1 MSELD
6 PSLVRAVAAQLL
18 ASVQAPASPLLSELW
33 DGYWLAEGK
42 GKKSERDIKGTWKRV
57 GAYRFPDGRTLP
69 QMRTAEL
76 GVTFPAVYRD
86 WRIGTTTRL
95 GGPPETGTI
104 NRELER
110 LRAVLNWAVS
120 VGLLQPHPL
129 CSMHM
134 PAENNVQ
141 QTKIRDEEA
150 FELLLS
156 ACAERHHALP
166 ALVLLYFDGGLRR
179 LEGIHAKWADLEPK
193 ANGGG
198 RLRLVGKR
206 TKSGKPRMPHL
217 TRRTML
223 QLADLPRVSEWMFAN
238 VRVYKN
244 GRKGKWYG
252 EPYNP
257 MYLYRLFLQAVV
269 ASGLEPEP
277 GEKITFHTL
286 RRSFA
291 YRARRRWK
299 WPEQVIMRQG
309 GWTTRSAFDRY
320 GIVDDEEQDEAMDVA
335 EAAIHEDTRR
345 GPRPAP
351 PIGGNPV
358 TPQLRLVK
366 NR

>member
-1 MSELD
+1 MTELD
-6 PSLVRAVAAQLL
+6 PSLVRAVAAELL
-18 ASVQAPASPLLSELW
+18 RSVEAPASPLLGDLW
-33 DGYWLAEGK
+33 SAFWLAVGK
-42 GKKSERDIKGTWKRV
+42 GKKSARDIKGTWKRV
-57 GAYRFPDGRTLP
+57 SAYRFPDGRTLP
-69 QMRTAEL
+69 HVRAAEL

-86 WRIGTTTRL
+86 WRISTTTRL

-110 LRAVLNWAVS
+110 LRAVLNWAVA
-120 VGLLQPHPL
+120 VGMIPPHPL
-129 CSMHM
+129 QSMHM
-134 PAENNVQ
+134 PAENNVK
-141 QTKIRDEEA
+141 QTKIRDEDD

-156 ACAERHHALP
+156 ACADQHHALP

-179 LEGIHAKWADLEPK
+179 LEGIHAKWADLETK

-198 RLRLVGKR
+198 RLRLIGAR

-217 TRRTML
+217 TRRTMI
-223 QLADLPRVSEWMFAN
+223 QLADLPRVSEWVFAN
-238 VRVYKN
+238 VRTYRN
-244 GRKGKWYG
+244 GRKGKWFG

-257 MYLYRLFLQAVV
+257 MYLYRCFQAAVV
-269 ASGLEPEP
+269 ASGLEAEA

-335 EAAIHEDTRR
+335 EMAIREDTRR
-345 GPRPAP
+345 GPQPT
-351 PIGGNPV
+351 PIRSTPV
-358 TPQLRLVK
+358 SPSLRLVK